1 MSNLSL
7 SAERDTSS
15 ARVSCMQS
23 MAMVLVCGW
32 LVCPAQASEW
42 SGKGEFGLVF
52 ARGNSDTETLNLA
65 LDFQRESEQWRNH
78 LRATALRS
86 SDDGELNAERY
97 TLAHTSGY
105 NLDEVSYLLGA
116 LRYDRDE
123 FSSFDYQA
131 SASVGYGRKLLDSE
145 THRLTVEV
153 GPGVRWSQPK
163 ATGSSESELIG
174 RLSGDYAWTLSE
186 TANLSNV
193 LLVEAGSDNTFAEN
207 ETALNVAINARFAL
221 KLALA
226 IRHNTDTDPG
236 VEETDTLTTAN
247 LVYTFGEQ

>member
-1 MSNLSL
+1 MPVLSL
-7 SAERDTSS
+7 TAEPGASS
-15 ARVSCMQS
+15 VKVSFMHS
-23 MAMVLVCGW
+23 MAMVLLCGW
-32 LVCPAQASEW
+32 LVCPAQASDW

-52 ARGNSDTETLNLA
+52 ARGNSDTETLNLG
-65 LDFQRESEQWRNH
+65 LEFERETETWRNH

-97 TLAHTSGY
+97 TLAYKSGY

-116 LRYDRDE
+116 ARYDRDE

-131 SASVGYGRKLLDSE
+131 SASVGYGRELLGGE
-145 THRLTVEV
+145 THRLTVEF
-153 GPGVRWSQPK
+153 GPGVRWSEPK
-163 ATGSSESELIG
+163 ATGSAESELIG

-207 ETALNVAINARFAL
+207 ETALNVAINSRFAL
-221 KLALA
+221 KIALA
-226 IRHNTDTDPG
+226 VRHNTDTEPG

-247 LVYTFGEQ
+247 LVYTFGER